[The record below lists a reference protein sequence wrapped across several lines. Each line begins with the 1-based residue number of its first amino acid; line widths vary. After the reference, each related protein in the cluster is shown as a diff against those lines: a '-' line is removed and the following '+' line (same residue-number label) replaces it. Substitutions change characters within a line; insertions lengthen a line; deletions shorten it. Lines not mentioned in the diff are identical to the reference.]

1 MPTNFVSTLL
11 FDRTWNSAQV
21 GMSPV
26 ESIGGGI
33 VESEDDVTLDTIGV
47 VDEEVGD
54 GSTVG
59 DEICTNTFGGNS

>member
-1 MPTNFVSTLL
+1 
-11 FDRTWNSAQV
+11 
-21 GMSPV
+21 MSPV